1 MDIEYFARCQEAG
14 QTIHP
19 KIALITLLDVLHGR
33 KNFDFKTDV
42 YFENPSY
49 REDSYWEYVY

>member
-1 MDIEYFARCQEAG
+1 MNIEYFARCQEAG

-19 KIALITLLDVLHGR
+19 KIAFITLIDVLDRR

-49 REDSYWEYVY
+49 WEYVY